1 MAVGMPRTVVIGGG
15 IAGLTAAFRLHREC
29 PDWPLTIVEEAGR
42 LGGKI
47 VTERVN
53 GFVIEG
59 GPDCFLAAKPAA
71 VRLCRELGL
80 EDRLQGT
87 APNGRRAYVMRRG
100 KLHELPDGFTGLVPS
115 RLWPLMKTP
124 LLSPL
129 GKLRMAV
136 EGFVPALRVD
146 QDESLASF
154 VHRRLGVEAYERL
167 LEPLLGGI
175 CAGRGDELSLGAI
188 FPQLQRMEREHGSL
202 SRAIL
207 AARKNRKHA
216 VPVARGSTPPSAF
229 LTLRNGLAEIVEKI
243 HAGLSGANF
252 RLGRRALRVRRREC
266 GYSVDLDGGESLGAE
281 ALVLATPAHA
291 TANLL
296 GDIDAETAG
305 VLKEIPY
312 ASTSTV
318 SLAFPRSVLR
328 VPLTGSG
335 YVVPRLEGRPVLGCT
350 WTSTKFPHR
359 SPEGS
364 VLIRAFIG
372 RAGEDHL
379 GEAPDEQ
386 LLRWVKEELRSVLDL
401 ESEPS
406 MMRIYRWPKGMP
418 QYTLGHLGRV
428 ARVEQRLASHPGLF
442 VAGSSYRGIGIP
454 DCIDSGE
461 RAADQVREFL
471 RQAHTAPVPQKET
484 A

>member
-1 MAVGMPRTVVIGGG
+1 MPRTVVIGGG
-15 IAGLTAAFRLHREC
+15 IAGLAAAFRLHRQC
-29 PDWPLTIVEEAGR
+29 PDWPLTIVEEADR
-42 LGGKI
+42 WGGKI

-71 VRLCRELGL
+71 VRLCRELGI
-80 EDRLQGT
+80 EDRLHGT
-87 APNGRRAYVMRRG
+87 APDGRRAYVMRRG
-100 KLHELPDGFTGLVPS
+100 KLHELPDGFTGMVPS

-154 VHRRLGVEAYERL
+154 VHRRLGGEAYERL

-207 AARKNRKHA
+207 AARKNRKRTAPA
-216 VPVARGSTPPSAF
+216 VRGSAPSSAF
-229 LTLRNGLAEIVEKI
+229 LTLRTGLAEIVEKI
-243 HAGLSGANF
+243 QEGLCGADL
-252 RLGRRALRVRRREC
+252 RLGRRALRVLRRER
-266 GYSVDLDGGESLGAE
+266 GYSVDLDGGESLDTE
-281 ALVLATPAHA
+281 AVVLATPANA
-291 TANLL
+291 SANLL
-296 GDIDAETAG
+296 GGIDTEAVG
-305 VLKEIPY
+305 VLREIPY

-318 SLAFPRSVLR
+318 SLVYPSSVLP

-335 YVVPRLEGRPVLGCT
+335 YVVPRLEGRPILGCT

-379 GEAPDEQ
+379 GEAPDAQ
-386 LLRWVKEELRSVLDL
+386 LLSWVKEELRSVLKL
-401 ESEPS
+401 ESEPG

-418 QYTLGHLGRV
+418 QYTLGHLDRV
-428 ARVEQRLASHPGLF
+428 ARVERRLAAHPGLF
-442 VAGSSYRGIGIP
+442 VAGSAYRGVGIP

-471 RQAHTAPVPQKET
+471 RQTHIARAPEKET